1 VPCGFNTRNLP
12 IGMQL
17 IGNYFS
23 EASLLQ
29 VAHQYQQNSDWH
41 LRQASEVA

>member
-1 VPCGFNTRNLP
+1 
-12 IGMQL
+12 MQL

-23 EASLLQ
+23 EARLLQ

-41 LRQASEVA
+41 LHQASEAA